1 LGVHLTPLTLYA
13 KRTDDMGNKKPL
25 FLVDVHGGISYN
37 YYTTATQQYQNKLAD
52 LKNSAEF
59 DPDYISYFFG
69 VGLQH
74 PINKFLQVYTR
85 YGIDRAFEFTER
97 SDDGIN
103 ERYRVTKTKISAGLL
118 IDLSASKKTKHVQD
132 NNVNQMQEQLE
143 KNTSLIAAT
152 PQYDDSAVSQRIA
165 QLEQSLAQQTQ
176 EINQLIENSAAT
188 LVSKMH
194 PEGFTYV
201 LEYASVFFRRNSA
214 VLNQD
219 RYAEEL
225 YLHTIEQQKL
235 LDAQHKQLYA
245 QQKQLDAL
253 NKQVK
258 ALLATQQK
266 K

>member
-1 LGVHLTPLTLYA
+1 
-13 KRTDDMGNKKPL
+13 
-25 FLVDVHGGISYN
+25 
-37 YYTTATQQYQNKLAD
+37 
-52 LKNSAEF
+52 
-59 DPDYISYFFG
+59 
-69 VGLQH
+69 
-74 PINKFLQVYTR
+74 
-85 YGIDRAFEFTER
+85 
-97 SDDGIN
+97 
-103 ERYRVTKTKISAGLL
+103 
-118 IDLSASKKTKHVQD
+118 
-132 NNVNQMQEQLE
+132 
-143 KNTSLIAAT
+143 
-152 PQYDDSAVSQRIA
+152 
-165 QLEQSLAQQTQ
+165 
-176 EINQLIENSAAT
+176 
-188 LVSKMH
+188 MH